1 MGQSVSVGRNDPCPC
16 GSGGKYKKCCLPA
29 ATDSGD
35 ALYER
40 LRSCEGTVVDK
51 LARFARRAYGETALA
66 EAAEEFQLDL
76 PGAEEGPDS
85 QVFIPWFVF
94 DWIPAVR
101 GSARGVTASAAP
113 SLMDAYL
120 RVEGRSLSDM
130 ERAFIEAVREEP
142 FSFYEILEAD
152 PGDGVRVRDILRGV
166 EWHVTERTASGSLQ
180 RGDLVY
186 ARVATLSGLS
196 IFEGIGSVAL
206 RPSRKAEIL
215 ELRRELREKAGT
227 ISTQT
232 LREASQ
238 ALRETY
244 HELRRRELN
253 RSLPILQNTD
263 GDPLQFCTITYRVP
277 SAQAAFMALRTLAVG
292 QTEEEQLRGA
302 EHDAEGR
309 LHKIDF
315 SWLKRGNKK
324 HPTWDNTVLGH
335 LVIEGDRLTIEVNS
349 AKRARKIQAEI
360 RKRLGEGAVLLKTET
375 RSLEEAMAESK
386 REELTPAGRRRRRE
400 HEAFQRRPEV
410 KELMQKQSDA
420 HWEAWIHM
428 KVPALGNRTPAEA
441 VGDPDGREMVEALL
455 TEFDRYDSK
464 KRPGEP
470 RVDIPG
476 VRRRL
481 GLPTTT

>member
-1 MGQSVSVGRNDPCPC
+1 MAVGRNDPCPC
-16 GSGGKYKKCCLPA
+16 GSGRKYKKCCLA
-29 ATDSGD
+29 AAADSGD
-35 ALYER
+35 AVYER
-40 LRSCEGTVVDK
+40 LRRCEGAVVDK
-51 LARFARRAYGETALA
+51 LARFARRAYGETALS
-66 EAAEEFQLDL
+66 EAAAEFQPDL
-76 PGAEEGPDS
+76 TGTDEEPDS

-94 DWIPAVR
+94 DWVPAIR
-101 GSARGVTASAAP
+101 DTARGVTASAAP

-120 RVEGRSLSDM
+120 RAEGRALSDM
-130 ERAFIEAVREEP
+130 ERAFVEAVREEP

-152 PGDGVRVRDILRGV
+152 PGNGVRVRDILREV
-166 EWHVTERTASGSLQ
+166 ERHVTERAASGILQ
-180 RGDLVY
+180 EGDVVY
-186 ARVATLSGLS
+186 GRVATLSGLS

-215 ELRRELREKAGT
+215 ELRRELRGEAGT

-238 ALRETY
+238 ALRDTY
-244 HELRRRELN
+244 HGLRRRELN
-253 RSLPILQNTD
+253 RSLPMLQNTD
-263 GDPLQFCTITYRVP
+263 GDPLQFCTLAYRVP
-277 SAQAAFMALRTLAVG
+277 SAEAAFMALRPLALG
-292 QTEEEQLRGA
+292 RTEEELLHGA

-324 HPTWDNTVLGH
+324 HPTWENTVLGR

-349 AKRARKIQAEI
+349 AGRARKIQAEV
-360 RKRLGEGAVLLKTET
+360 RKRLGGGAVILKTET

-386 REELTPAGRRRRRE
+386 REEATPEGRRRRRE
-400 HEAFQRRPEV
+400 EGAFQRRPDVQEI
-410 KELMQKQSDA
+410 MQKQSDA

-464 KRPGEP
+464 KRPGQP

-476 VRRRL
+476 LRRRL
-481 GLPTTT
+481 GLPTPT